1 MQLPKKNTD
10 HRSGRDPIPM
20 LLFNIGSV
28 VINQGESQYDEE
40 KGRRPLQY
48 LPGSH
53 SYPTEMES
61 CTYKIGNVA
70 SRQHQSQGRDNEH

>member
-20 LLFNIGSV
+20 LLFNIGRV

-40 KGRRPLQY
+40 KGRRPLQ
-48 LPGSH
+48 
-53 SYPTEMES
+53 
-61 CTYKIGNVA
+61 
-70 SRQHQSQGRDNEH
+70 SQRRDNEH